1 MSKDRCSHGP
11 HEDKSP
17 IAKTAN
23 QKLTGNRQMSEKPHN
38 LFGLS
43 NFPTYG
49 RHIVI
54 EKSFSTLKKYSII
67 KMLVNGR
74 HYSLSFRDNSAW

>member
-1 MSKDRCSHGP
+1 M
-11 HEDKSP
+11 DKSP

-38 LFGLS
+38 LFGLF

-54 EKSFSTLKKYSII
+54 EKSFST
-67 KMLVNGR
+67 
-74 HYSLSFRDNSAW
+74 